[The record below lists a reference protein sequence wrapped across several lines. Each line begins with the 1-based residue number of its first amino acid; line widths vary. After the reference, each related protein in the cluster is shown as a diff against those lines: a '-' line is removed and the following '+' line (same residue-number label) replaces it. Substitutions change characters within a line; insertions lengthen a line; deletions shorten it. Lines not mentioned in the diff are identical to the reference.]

1 MEIKQWSGKFE
12 GPGFYAD
19 VPEDVYHG
27 DPVPGGSFS
36 STQAKTILKSAA
48 HLRHYL
54 DAPRVTKKAFDFGHL
69 VHAGVL
75 GVGAEAVAIPE
86 SALSVSSSTNTKDA
100 KAFIALAREN
110 GQIPVKQAELVA
122 VEGCVQAV
130 LEHPL
135 AGPIFDNGT
144 PEVSAFAQDPVAG
157 LWLRARFDWV
167 APDGVLVDLK
177 TTRDGEPMAF
187 ERSARMFG
195 YDLQDAFYQHV
206 YKLITGKWPAGFRF
220 VTVESEAP
228 HLVDV
233 HDGDLL
239 WEARGQQLLRRALER
254 YSRALKSG
262 EWPGREPV
270 VNYLSVPN
278 YLIEEED

>member
-1 MEIKQWSGKFE
+1 MEIKQWSGEFE

-19 VPEDVYHG
+19 VPEDVYHS

-54 DAPRVTKKAFDFGHL
+54 DSPRATKKAFDFGHL
-69 VHAGVL
+69 VHAGIL

-86 SALSVSSSTNTKDA
+86 SALSVSGSTNTKDA

-135 AGPIFDNGT
+135 AGPIFDDGI
-144 PEVSAFAQDPVAG
+144 PEVSAFAQDVGTG

-167 APDGVLVDLK
+167 AANGMLIDLK

-187 ERSARMFG
+187 EKSARSFG

-206 YKLITGKWPAGFRF
+206 YRLITGKWPAGFRF
-220 VTVESEAP
+220 VTVESDAP

-233 HDGDLL
+233 HEGDLF
-239 WEARGQQLLRRALER
+239 WEDRGKQLLARALST
-254 YSRALKSG
+254 YKTALETG
-262 EWPGREPV
+262 DWPGREPRI
-270 VNYLSVPN
+270 NILSVPG
-278 YLIEEED
+278 YLIEED